1 MIFDTESISL
11 DKEVFTETG
20 KLLGRV
26 RRVIYDTESGQVSSL
41 VIASYAATWIPD
53 QVISTYSL
61 TVDEVVSTGPNRVI
75 VFEGAENRLKQI
87 TTGIWERLGIASPS
101 FSNQKQEEYYVRPP
115 FSVER
120 GVADW
125 DDDELEGWDGGDV
138 WDDEENDDYSGGIAP
153 SPRPRKPSPSP
164 ISDSAAELPPNS

>member
-1 MIFDTESISL
+1 MMFDTESISI
-11 DKEVFTETG
+11 DNEVFTETG

-26 RRVIYDTESGQVSSL
+26 RRVIYDTESDRVSSL

-53 QVISTYSL
+53 QLISTYSL
-61 TVDEVVSTGPNRVI
+61 IVDEVVSTGLNRVI

-87 TTGIWERLGIASPS
+87 TTGIWERLGIARPI

-115 FSVER
+115 YVER
-120 GVADW
+120 GVASG
-125 DDDELEGWDGGDV
+125 DDDEVEGWDGGDV
-138 WDDEENDDYSGGIAP
+138 WDDRENDDYSGGIAP

-164 ISDSAAELPPNS
+164 ITDETAELPPNS